1 MDERRTM
8 IPIGCLGKP
17 RAPVFQTERKVYMQ
31 FGQDFFKIFNFAVLL
46 IRMFMKVFGDEEDK
60 KAVEDSERR
69 TGNGN
74 GDTC

>member
-1 MDERRTM
+1 MDERRSF
-8 IPIGCLGKP
+8 IPIGCLGSP
-17 RAPVFQTERKVYMQ
+17 RAPVFKTERMVSMQ
-31 FGQDFFKIFNFAVLL
+31 FGKDFFKIFNFAILL

-60 KAVEDSERR
+60 KAVEESERR